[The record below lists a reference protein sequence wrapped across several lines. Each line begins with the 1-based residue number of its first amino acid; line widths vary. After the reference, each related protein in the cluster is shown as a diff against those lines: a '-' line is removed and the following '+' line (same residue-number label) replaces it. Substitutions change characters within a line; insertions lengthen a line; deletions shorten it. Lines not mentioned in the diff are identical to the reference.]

1 MEVLTKSESE
11 AITVVRMSPA
21 AFEAAVAGTLRQQ
34 IPVRKD
40 FRYPLFSTLNARS
53 RGDML
58 SDFEFSE
65 ISS

>member
-40 FRYPLFSTLNARS
+40 FRYPLFSWLNAPEAKF
-53 RGDML
+53 

-65 ISS
+65 GTNL